1 VHPIDRA
8 HRRLIGPHAIIARLS
23 ALHLHSHTPNLFIH
37 PPPPKTLHPS
47 PSICYQYSKDI
58 SHTQETE
65 RKTAV
70 NFDLDE
76 EQSEIRDMVRRFTE
90 REITPYAGA
99 WDENN
104 HFPREIYTHMAELGL
119 MGMTTPEEYS
129 GSNLSRLSGAL
140 VYEELAKGEMATSVG
155 LSVHNMV
162 TGSIA
167 RFGTAEQRQRWVTRL
182 ATGQLLGAFSL
193 SETASG
199 SDAASLQCRAESRG
213 DSYILNGSKMW
224 VTNGGEADI
233 YLLMARTSAGKG
245 GAGVS
250 CFIVEKGTPGFSF
263 GKTERKM
270 GLHSSP
276 TRELI
281 FEDCTIPA
289 FNRLGEEGQGFKIAL
304 SSLDGG
310 RINIGAVAVGV
321 AQAAF
326 DVACNYARE
335 REQFGHPIGAFQ
347 AIQFML
353 ADMAMKIEAARLL
366 VYYAAY
372 RLAAGQST
380 SMNAAMAKC
389 FATDTAMEVTTNAV
403 QVLGGAGYV
412 RDYPVERYMRDVKV
426 AQIFEGTNQI
436 QRIVIARALL
446 GNLR

>member
-1 VHPIDRA
+1 M
-8 HRRLIGPHAIIARLS
+8 
-23 ALHLHSHTPNLFIH
+23 
-37 PPPPKTLHPS
+37 K
-47 PSICYQYSKDI
+47 
-58 SHTQETE
+58 
-65 RKTAV
+65 
-70 NFDLDE
+70 FDLGE

-90 REITPYAGA
+90 QEITPQAEA
-99 WDENN
+99 WDEHN
-104 HFPREIYTHMAELGL
+104 HFPREIYSKMAELGL
-119 MGMTTPEEYS
+119 MGMATSEEYGGS
-129 GSNLSRLSGAL
+129 GLSRFEGAL
-140 VYEELAKGEMATSVG
+140 VYEELAKGDMATSVG

-167 RFGTAEQRQRWVTRL
+167 RFGDAEQRKRWVTPL
-182 ATGQLLGAFSL
+182 AAGELLGAFSL
-193 SETASG
+193 SEAGSG
-199 SDAASLQCRAESRG
+199 SDAASLQCRVESR
-213 DSYILNGSKMW
+213 DDDYVINGSKLW
-224 VTNGGEADI
+224 VTNAGEADA

-245 GAGVS
+245 AAGIT
-250 CFIVEKGTPGFSF
+250 CFVVDKGTPGFSF

-281 FEDCTIPA
+281 FEDCVVSSA
-289 FNRLGEEGQGFKIAL
+289 NRLGEEGQGFKIAL

-326 DVACNYARE
+326 EVACNHARE
-335 REQFGHPIGAFQ
+335 RQQFGHPIGAFQ
-347 AIQFML
+347 GIQFML
-353 ADMAMKIEAARLL
+353 ADMAMKIEASRLL
-366 VYYAAY
+366 VYEAAY
-372 RLAAGQST
+372 KLDTGQQAGMS
-380 SMNAAMAKC
+380 AAMAKC

-446 GNLR
+446 GNMR